1 MLIHGEEAIWFHI
14 LIQGIKCLEC
24 LFLNKHTSNIWQNSI
39 GNGLNTDNK
48 IFEKS
53 YINKIPKPLKYC
65 EELFDPNVLVI
76 KKLVKDLGDLTPIVH
91 KERKKKFFLYDDSSI
106 ITHICFTEV
115 NKKIQSY
122 GLISLEYD
130 KPNAS
135 LINSNNR
142 LKFNILNNI
151 QREFIMLQL
160 EVILN
165 PKKIETV
172 DSKITNFS
180 IILIWR
186 QKRMKFVAEFK
197 IEGFQ
202 NFQQYFKINPINI
215 QIIDPQI
222 QNKLL
227 FYANKYKYRSI
238 VNRLLFSSSIQNNAN
253 SIFITTNELNDAKEI
268 LIDGKL
274 VQGIGVIFTSEIE
287 DWKNIKKTS
296 DWVNVALTD
305 LQYPIAAKHFAF
317 AFETTDLH
325 NILNFEYCLVDDEGK
340 SI

>member
-1 MLIHGEEAIWFHI
+1 M
-14 LIQGIKCLEC
+14 
-24 LFLNKHTSNIWQNSI
+24 NKHTSNIWQNSI
-39 GNGLNTDNK
+39 GNGLNTDK

-91 KERKKKFFLYDDSSI
+91 KERKKKNFLYDDSSI

-238 VNRLLFSSSIQNNAN
+238 VNSLLFSSSIQNNAN
-253 SIFITTNELNDAKEI
+253 SIFITTNELNHAKEI

-287 DWKNIKKTS
+287 DWKNIKKPS
-296 DWVNVALTD
+296 DWVNVVLTD
-305 LQYPIAAKHFAF
+305 SQYPIAAKHFVF
-317 AFETTDLH
+317 AFETTNLH
-325 NILNFEYCLVDDEGK
+325 NILYFEYSLVDGK
-340 SI
+340 GKLIEFKTEEDKIPALSFTIQIVN